1 MPRPRLEYGVL
12 LPHFGSHATRER
24 LLGAG
29 QAAERYGFDAVWV
42 RDHIVY
48 HPHEFEDQDRTHV
61 DPFVVLSA
69 LASVTS
75 RITLATGTL
84 IPHRHPILAA
94 LMLGSLDW
102 IAGPGRLIAGWG
114 FGTYDHEFVAIER
127 ADWDRKRLIEEHV
140 AILRKLWTGAPVS
153 FRGEFY
159 SFDDVDVHPVP
170 GDAAAIPI
178 WYGGSSPAA
187 VRRAVEYCD
196 GWIPG
201 RMPIR
206 DFRARMTRMQRLAD
220 EAGKPLPASG
230 TIPFVVP
237 AATVEDGVKYV
248 DPNVM
253 NEMARQYM
261 APESGEFRTIAD
273 LDGAVIAGPPD
284 VIVNEVRRYQDA
296 GVQHYVF
303 DMRPRFADFE
313 ECLGIIGEDV
323 LPELHRGDGRTG

>member
-1 MPRPRLEYGVL
+1 MSRPRFEYGVL
-12 LPHFGSHATRER
+12 LPHFGTHATRER
-24 LLGAG
+24 LIEAG
-29 QAAERYGFDAVWV
+29 KAAERYGFDAVWV

-75 RITLATGTL
+75 EIKLATGTL
-84 IPHRHPILAA
+84 IPHRHPIHAA

-102 IAGPGRLIAGWG
+102 IAGPGRLIAGFG

-127 ADWDRKRLIEEHV
+127 ADWDRKRLIEEQV
-140 AILRKLWTGAPVS
+140 AIFRQLWTGEPVT

-159 SFDDVDVHPVP
+159 SFDDVDIHPVP
-170 GDAAAIPI
+170 GHPGAIPI

-206 DFRARMTRMQRLAD
+206 DFRARMERMTRLAN

-237 AATVEDGVKYV
+237 AATVEEGFEYV
-248 DPNVM
+248 DKHVF
-253 NEMARQYM
+253 NEMSRQYM
-261 APESGEFRTIAD
+261 TPESGSFSAYAD
-273 LDGAVIAGPPD
+273 LDGAVIAGPPST
-284 VIVNEVRRYQDA
+284 IIEEVRRYQDA
-296 GVQHYVF
+296 GVGHYVF
-303 DMRPRFADFE
+303 DMRPRFDSFD
-313 ECLGIIGEDV
+313 ECLAIIGEEV
-323 LPELHRGDGRTG
+323 LPELHRGDGRAD